1 MKNYNIGKIITPVE
15 LSGRNAATMQ
25 WSEHLSGVCRARLLL
40 YNAVRPEDPDGRL
53 HTSLHGEKINR
64 LLKAAMERLVDLGK
78 SMTKA
83 HKVGYSIEMSGD
95 WNTLTK
101 QAGAEQAD
109 LLVTGLPR
117 AGRGLPGRITALMYN
132 SPCPVLF
139 ARPEM
144 KPEPGKKIMVPV
156 RLRYG
161 LEEKIPVV
169 STLAR
174 ALNAPVILS
183 AFVADDSPASERLR
197 LFKIQEDMARA
208 LADKGIVAECETAH
222 GYHFGTTMFERARQ
236 TGAGLIVIGVEPGNF
251 ASRLF
256 TKMVGPFFLE
266 NTSVPVLSVPL
277 RRDGR
282 LQQPSTPP
290 GRVAR
295 PVYDGLFPLS
305 PVKY

>member
-1 MKNYNIGKIITPVE
+1 MKNYNIGKIITQVE
-15 LSGRNAATMQ
+15 LSGQNAATVH
-25 WSEHLSGVCRARLLL
+25 WSEHLSGVCHARLLL
-40 YNAVRPEDPDGRL
+40 YDAVRPESPDGRL

-64 LLKAAMERLVDLGK
+64 LLKGAMARLVDLGK
-78 SMTKA
+78 NLKKA
-83 HKVGYSIEMSGD
+83 HKIGYSVEMSGD
-95 WNTLTK
+95 WNTFIQ

-109 LLVTGLPR
+109 LLVAGLPR
-117 AGRGLPGRITALMYN
+117 AGQRLPGRITALMYN

-156 RLRYG
+156 RLSEG

-169 STLAR
+169 VALAR
-174 ALNAPVILS
+174 ALGAPVILS

-197 LFKIQEDMARA
+197 LFKLQEDMARA
-208 LADKGIVAECETAH
+208 LADEGIVAECETAH
-222 GYHFGTTMFERARQ
+222 GYHFGTTMLERARQ
-236 TGAGLIVIGVEPGNF
+236 TGAGLMVIGVEPGNF

-266 NTSVPVLSVPL
+266 NTCLPVLSVPL

-282 LQQPSTPP
+282 PRQPSTPP
-290 GRVAR
+290 GRVTR

-305 PVKY
+305 PVKH